1 MLMKSFFEEMNGT
14 YRQEGDYLLPN
25 LSLPPDTEEYPLGK
39 YGRMRQRYLK
49 EHRRALYSSLML
61 EGTLMKHL
69 AEIDR
74 SCNDRLEIIEK
85 ALMKQEGVTEA
96 LKAADQM
103 EWVRRR
109 NSIRSRAEEVILA
122 ELVYAQRECPL
133 PALMLI
139 TGIFSFECVKVF
151 L

>member
-1 MLMKSFFEEMNGT
+1 MKSIFEQMGGT

-25 LSLPPDTEEYPLGK
+25 LSLPPDAKDYQIGK

-49 EHRRALYSSLML
+49 EHRPALYTCMITD
-61 EGTLMKHL
+61 GTLWKHL
-69 AEIDR
+69 AEIDH

-85 ALMKQEGVTEA
+85 ALMKQEGVTET

-122 ELVYAQRECPL
+122 ELVYA
-133 PALMLI
+133 
-139 TGIFSFECVKVF
+139 
-151 L
+151 

>member
-1 MLMKSFFEEMNGT
+1 MKSIFEQMGGT
-14 YRQEGDYLLPN
+14 YRREGDYLLPN
-25 LSLPPDTEEYPLGK
+25 LSLPPDAEDYQVGK
-39 YGRMRQRYLK
+39 YGRMRQRHLK

-61 EGTLMKHL
+61 EGSLMKHL

-85 ALMKQEGVTEA
+85 ALMEQEGVTEA

-109 NSIRSRAEEVILA
+109 NSIRNRAEEVILT
-122 ELVYAQRECPL
+122 ELVYA
-133 PALMLI
+133 
-139 TGIFSFECVKVF
+139 
-151 L
+151 

>member
-1 MLMKSFFEEMNGT
+1 M
-14 YRQEGDYLLPN
+14 
-25 LSLPPDTEEYPLGK
+25 
-39 YGRMRQRYLK
+39 K
-49 EHRRALYSSLML
+49 EHRRALYTCMMTD
-61 EGTLMKHL
+61 GTLWKHL

-122 ELVYAQRECPL
+122 ELVYA
-133 PALMLI
+133 
-139 TGIFSFECVKVF
+139 
-151 L
+151 